1 MKYYRITAYTPYCG
15 EHMTDYIATDDEEEL
30 KEFVQCIIDDN
41 AAEWEPGWA
50 DYAEEGYESEEEWQE
65 DYYAG
70 CGATVQE
77 ISEAEYKEETKPRW
91 PFELVKEGPG
101 WEGK

>member
-1 MKYYRITAYTPYCG
+1 MKYYRVIAYTPYCG
-15 EHMTDYIATDDEEEL
+15 EHMTDYIATDDEQKL
-30 KEFVQCIIDDN
+30 QEFKQNLIEDN

-77 ISEAEYKEETKPRW
+77 ISEAEYLEETKPRW
-91 PFELVKEGPG
+91 PFELVRKEG
-101 WEGK
+101 